1 MTPVEP
7 VADVSI
13 IGHVTKDLIRI
24 PNSADREMAGGSA
37 YYVSVALKSLG
48 LEVEVLTKVA
58 KADEALLDGL
68 RARGIRVING
78 ETATTTTFE
87 NVYSGSELAERS
99 QWLRAIAAP
108 FTPEDVA
115 QASGKHFHVGPLTRG
130 DLSLETLR
138 AIRAR
143 AARVT
148 LDGQG
153 MLRIVRDSKVS
164 LGSWSD
170 AELGLP
176 LIDALKVDD
185 VEAAQLTGGAN
196 AMESAAR
203 LSALGV
209 REVLITFA
217 DRGSLV
223 RTGGETKRVPAYP
236 PRKPVDATGCGDTYA
251 AAYLAGRLY
260 ERSPFDAARFAAAA
274 ASLKLERYGAFE
286 GTREEVEL
294 RCNIS

>member
-7 VADVSI
+7 AADVSI
-13 IGHVTKDLIRI
+13 VGHVTKDLIRI
-24 PNSADREMAGGSA
+24 PGSADREMAGGSA

-48 LEVEVLTKVA
+48 LHVEVLTKVA
-58 KADEALLDGL
+58 KADEILLDGL

-78 ETATTTTFE
+78 ESATTTTFE
-87 NVYSGSELAERS
+87 NVYSGSELAERA
-99 QWLRAIAAP
+99 QWLREIAAP
-108 FTPEDVA
+108 FTPEDIA
-115 QASGKHFHVGPLTRG
+115 QASGKHFHVGPLTRE
-130 DLSLETLR
+130 DLSIDTLR

-143 AARVT
+143 AARIT
-148 LDGQG
+148 LDAQG
-153 MLRIVRDSKVS
+153 MLRVVRDAKVS
-164 LGSWSD
+164 LGPWND
-170 AELGLP
+170 AALGLP
-176 LIDALKVDD
+176 LVDALKVDD
-185 VEAAQLTGGAN
+185 VEAAHLTGGKDA
-196 AMESAAR
+196 ADSALR
-203 LSALGV
+203 LSALGA

-236 PRKPVDATGCGDTYA
+236 PNKPVDATGCGDTYA
-251 AAYLAGRLY
+251 AAYLAARLY
-260 ERSPFDAARFAAAA
+260 EKSAFDAARFAAAA